1 MLEEMLAAQ
10 ATIKAAELQAEA
22 TMWAAAI
29 GGSGIVIGLLI
40 SWWTALHLQK
50 VARIAETRRNVYL
63 ELVEAYSNMVSGFYT
78 IGFDIEKNWKLQTT
92 LILNFSKAID
102 KTTFVCKTET
112 KSEIYKLLKIF
123 KEKYLLINGEMNSVL
138 ETLGELN
145 DLTSRHEQ
153 IMSRF
158 DEALATLEIIKR
170 EGRDDEKTN
179 HILKYF
185 DEKTDESE
193 LCIPLITEKAKE
205 LDAKKT
211 PMQLSIVEFVDELND
226 LILPITHMLRK
237 ELGAKTDVSLDL
249 KLHLSA
255 KEI

>member
-1 MLEEMLAAQ
+1 MLEEMLTAQ
-10 ATIKAAELQAEA
+10 ATIQAAEIQAKA
-22 TMWAAAI
+22 TLTAAI
-29 GGSGIVIGLLI
+29 YGGIAIAFGLI
-40 SWWTALHLQK
+40 ITWWTALHLQK

-63 ELVEAYSNMVSGFYT
+63 ELVEAYSNMGSGFYT

-158 DEALATLEIIKR
+158 DEASAKLEIIKR
-170 EGRDDEKTN
+170 EGHDDEKIN

-185 DEKTDESE
+185 DEKMDESE
-193 LCIPLITEKAKE
+193 RCIPLITEKAKE

-211 PMQLSIVEFVDELND
+211 PMQLSIVKFVDELND
-226 LILPITHMLRK
+226 LILPISHMLRK
-237 ELGAKTDVSLDL
+237 ELGAKTDVDLDL
-249 KLHLSA
+249 KVHLSA
-255 KEI
+255 REI